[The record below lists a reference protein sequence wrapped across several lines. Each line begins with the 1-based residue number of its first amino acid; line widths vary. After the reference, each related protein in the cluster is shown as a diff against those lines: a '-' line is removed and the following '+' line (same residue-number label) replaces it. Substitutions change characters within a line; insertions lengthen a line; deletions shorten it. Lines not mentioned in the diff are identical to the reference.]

1 MMAGLNSDTV
11 TALDFSLDAIQQS
24 IEDQYQDISHVD
36 GYHIVKLNTEKTII
50 FDVRQQPE
58 FEVSHLDNAI
68 RIAPNINSKDFM
80 SAFGDQ
86 IEGKNIVFYCSV
98 GRRSS
103 ILASRLKPS
112 LLKQGAKNIYNLRG
126 GIFKWRNE
134 QRALIQNERPTQ
146 YIHPFNPLWGLLI
159 EDQSA
164 IRLLP
169 EQALTK

>member
-1 MMAGLNSDTV
+1 MAGLNSGAA

-24 IEDQYQDISHVD
+24 IEGQHQDISHVD
-36 GYHIVKLNTEKTII
+36 GYQVLNLNTEKTII
-50 FDVRQQPE
+50 FDVRQQAE
-58 FEVSHLDNAI
+58 FEVSHLKNAI
-68 RIAPNINSKDFM
+68 RIAPDINSNDFM

-112 LLKQGAKNIYNLRG
+112 LLKQGAQNIYNLKG

-134 QRALIQNERPTQ
+134 QRALIQNEQPTQ